1 MAKTKKSPSI
11 KEKEQAVKKAGKWAG
26 AGDDAYRLACQ
37 CEKSK
42 VYNEPMPP
50 ATPENIATTIS
61 GAMRLFLDGK
71 IISPQIREMLAKTGL
86 NMDFFRQSIVEETIA
101 RALQKIINSG
111 DYEALAKLG
120 ALAGEKIDPI
130 AAGLSGTMP
139 VKYVSKDETDAVD
152 SHIDSIVPPRKTKK

>member
-11 KEKEQAVKKAGKWAG
+11 KEKEQAVKKASKWAG

-71 IISPQIREMLAKTGL
+71 IISPSIREMLAKTGL

-101 RALQKIINSG
+101 RALQNIINSG

-120 ALAGEKIDPI
+120 ALAGEKVDPL
-130 AAGLSGTMP
+130 AAGLSGIMP

>member
-26 AGDDAYRLACQ
+26 AGDDAYRLACK

-86 NMDFFRQSIVEETIA
+86 NMDFFRQSIVKETISL
-101 RALQKIINSG
+101 ALQNIINSG
-111 DYEALAKLG
+111 DYEALASLG
-120 ALAGEKIDPI
+120 T
-130 AAGLSGTMP
+130 LS
-139 VKYVSKDETDAVD
+139 
-152 SHIDSIVPPRKTKK
+152 

>member
-1 MAKTKKSPSI
+1 MTKEKKSPSV
-11 KEKEQAVKKAGKWAG
+11 KEKEQAIRKAEKWAG
-26 AGDDAYRLACQ
+26 AGDKAYRLACQ

-42 VYNEPMPP
+42 IYDEPLPP

-61 GAMRLFLDGK
+61 GAMKLFLDGK
-71 IISPQIREMLAKTGL
+71 IISPKIREMLAKTGL

-101 RALQKIINSG
+101 RALQNIINSG

-120 ALAGEKIDPI
+120 ALAGEKVDPI

-139 VKYVSKDETDAVD
+139 VKYVTKSETDAVD
-152 SHIDSIVPPRKTKK
+152 AHIDSIVPPRKTKK

>member
-71 IISPQIREMLAKTGL
+71 IISTQIREMLAKTGL

>member
-1 MAKTKKSPSI
+1 MPKTKKSPSI

-26 AGDDAYRLACQ
+26 AGDDAYRLACK

-50 ATPENIATTIS
+50 ATSENIATTIS
-61 GAMRLFLDGK
+61 GAMKLFLDGK
-71 IISPQIREMLAKTGL
+71 IISPKIREKLAATGL
-86 NMDFFRQSIVEETIA
+86 NMDLFRQSIVEETIA
-101 RALQKIINSG
+101 RALQNIINSG

-120 ALAGEKIDPI
+120 ALAGEKVDPL

-152 SHIDSIVPPRKTKK
+152 AHIDSIVPAKKTKE